1 MCDQYLHPLKVLSSL
16 KIQCYESLVCVC
28 CMLQALLERGQ
39 AELAADR
46 QAFSEKS
53 RKLDAIMKQVQGL
66 QET

>member
-1 MCDQYLHPLKVLSSL
+1 
-16 KIQCYESLVCVC
+16 
-28 CMLQALLERGQ
+28 MLQALLERGQ